1 MISKIKLV
9 LFSICLT
16 VGLLKGYAVEVS
28 NCVAGTLS
36 TFVEDKTA
44 TELVVGGEIDARDL
58 KFIATELN
66 ELSVLD
72 LSGAKILSYKADK
85 PCFGDILEY
94 GENSLPDYCFF
105 AKKYTSV
112 KLPAELSVIGEG
124 VFAGC
129 KQITGIDFPVTLNKI
144 GKYAF
149 SSCDALGK
157 VSFSS
162 RMAVVSEG
170 AFMRCVG
177 LKTADLSALTA
188 DCELGEGVFADCALL
203 ESVKIGESVK
213 KVPSR
218 AFAGCVSLSDVDFGD
233 VPSLEYVGEEAFSST
248 AIRFVDL
255 DKFKNLSTIGDWAF
269 AGMNCNEIVV
279 PEGVATIG
287 EGAFFANESVNSVN
301 LPSSLNE
308 IGGYAFA
315 GDVLLQEMSV
325 MSNNVPTL
333 GENVWLG
340 VVQGD
345 VTVTVPEES
354 VELYRAADQW
364 CEFKIIGDATTIESA
379 NGISEFKAF
388 FNNGCLVVMSSDE
401 IENVEVYDTS
411 GLCFAAV
418 TPQSTTASVEMSNA
432 QANVYVASILL
443 KNGKQKT
450 IKIVK
455 Q

>member
-9 LFSICLT
+9 LISVCLI
-16 VGLLKGYAVEVS
+16 VGLSKVYAVEVRS
-28 NCVAGTLS
+28 CVAGTLS
-36 TFVEDKTA
+36 MLVEDKCA

-72 LSGAKILSYKADK
+72 LSGTKILAYKADE

-124 VFAGC
+124 TFAGC
-129 KQITGIDFPVTLNKI
+129 KQIANIDFPRTLNKI

-162 RMAVVSEG
+162 RMAEISEG

-188 DCELGEGVFADCALL
+188 DCELGEGIFADCVLL

-218 AFAGCVSLSDVDFGD
+218 AFAGCVLLSDVDFGD
-233 VPSLEYVGEEAFSST
+233 VSSLEFVGEEAFSST
-248 AIRFVDL
+248 AIGFVNL
-255 DKFKNLSTIGDWAF
+255 EKFNNLSTIGDWAF
-269 AGMNCNEIVV
+269 AGMSCSEIVV
-279 PEGVATIG
+279 PEGISIIG
-287 EGAFFANESVNSVN
+287 EGAFLANESVINVN
-301 LPSSLNE
+301 LPSTLNE
-308 IGGYAFA
+308 IGRYAFA
-315 GDVLLQEMSV
+315 GDALLQEMSV
-325 MSNNVPTL
+325 MANNVPTL

-354 VELYRAADQW
+354 VELYRAANQW
-364 CEFKIIGDATTIESA
+364 CEFKIIGDATTIETA
-379 NGISEFKAF
+379 NIMSGFKAF
-388 FNNGCLVVMSSDE
+388 FNNGCLVIMSSDE
-401 IENVEVYDTS
+401 IEKVEVYNTS
-411 GLCFAAV
+411 GLCIAAV
-418 TPQSTTASVEMSNA
+418 APMSTTASVDMGNA

-450 IKIVK
+450 IKFVK
-455 Q
+455 E